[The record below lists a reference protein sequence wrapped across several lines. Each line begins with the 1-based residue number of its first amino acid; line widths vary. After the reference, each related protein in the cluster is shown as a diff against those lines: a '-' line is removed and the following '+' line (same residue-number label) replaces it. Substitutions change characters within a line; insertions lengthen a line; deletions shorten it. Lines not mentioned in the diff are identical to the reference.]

1 MKTIVQIVGF
11 AALGLAAA
19 APAAPPIV
27 VEGEA
32 QPTATIS
39 YADLDLG
46 TAAGRARLDSR
57 IRRAAKHLC
66 LDEGVRDLADRLNQ
80 KACLNFAVAGARPQI
95 EQAIVMAGR
104 SPLPGSK
111 TIVVAAR

>member
-1 MKTIVQIVGF
+1 MNSLVKIIGL
-11 AALGLAAA
+11 AALTLAAA

-27 VEGEA
+27 VEGET

-57 IRRAAKHLC
+57 IRRAAKQLC

-80 KACLNFAVAGARPQI
+80 KACLNFAVASARPQI
-95 EQAIVMAGR
+95 EQAIVTAGR
-104 SPLPGSK
+104 SPLPVSK

>member
-1 MKTIVQIVGF
+1 MKSLINI
-11 AALGLAAA
+11 AGLAFLTVAAA

-32 QPTATIS
+32 QPTATVS

-46 TAAGRARLDSR
+46 TAAGRSRLDSR

-66 LDEGVRDLADRLNQ
+66 LDEGVRDLADRLDQ
-80 KACLNFAVAGARPQI
+80 KSCLNFAVASARPQI
-95 EQAIVMAGR
+95 EQAVVMAGR
-104 SPLPGSK
+104 SPLSGSK